1 MINTGNEKKREDHD
15 DEREPVMT
23 KNPMKKL
30 LQMFEQLFLFSI
42 FYIHSSPLQPL
53 IGPGYAASDNHFLV
67 HACYFS
73 ILMFVPLAYSITN
86 LPGIRSYLSN
96 DASLCTFVDSKE
108 TCVDIISDL
117 FTNRFSL
124 AVASMFL
131 LMSLATMKCFARN
144 EYTQPSLHNGFWIL
158 KLMFIFV
165 ISLITFSIPP
175 ALFDYLWQYVCT
187 TGTLIQTIFITFLLL
202 DWTNEMDDFLDK
214 KEFYFEEQHAKQ
226 KREKLLLYFAISVIF
241 LVSMVG
247 IAYLIYYAH
256 KHKGFLLVDL
266 LLMVLPLKASIAI
279 CLFAQRVAS
288 SLLQCAVILCY
299 ALFRIGL
306 SMAYG
311 VQCFPVCRAYAFV
324 DACFKLSMVAYG
336 LFRHYRAHQYSMNGS
351 IVYGCA
357 FQTNMAFY
365 NRHSCKQNS
374 QGSKSNSET
383 TTSKELNSEQ
393 TITTPTDETAYKTA
407 DIQGGDTT
415 GAMVE
420 GENAENQLDNLQNN
434 RCFSSASSYSYSY
447 VHFLLLTACL
457 DTNADLTSFK
467 VIAERNSKFDLSDCR
482 FSLFILSM
490 SSMIV
495 AITFTW
501 SKTVK
506 RFYVNIDEY
515 SISAVLKTFTESTI
529 KLVVRVMTEAPFH
542 MLKVKYIY
550 MGLLL
555 KCIVICL
562 LFLIPSVRKELE
574 KSSLFCSQKTKQ
586 GKCLTMDPRLV
597 AIYQVSLSFAAL
609 FFILMVMMA
618 GVTRTKNP
626 RNMIHSGFW
635 PSKLLFLGL
644 IFILSFYLPIE
655 MGSVWTHMTLAA
667 TLLVILLETIT
678 ILDTTSNILDHIR
691 VKRERAQYPNKIYFS
706 CSSVAVFLYTLA
718 MTAFFCFYVYFAQ
731 FSSCKSNRIFISI
744 NLALCILA
752 SLISLHPAAQTG
764 GLVQSAIMTSFCMFC
779 TWSALY
785 NNPRE
790 QCNPMTLVIF
800 ESDVKPTKSLLFTAD
815 LFALVA
821 TIIYVTVYTRR
832 IEDFLKRFMYLCFP
846 RPCLSSDSL
855 CKLQKS
861 CNDLPQMSFQDVLL
875 GKKSENYS
883 LLQPS
888 KDFPM
893 IDDRNLTKISD
904 RTNNIGLDL
913 ENRESNDSNRNDYN
927 LSFFHLLYTLF
938 IMHLFT
944 LMMTWTDERPGSH
957 INVGFH
963 WAIMCVKMVASSV
976 SVLLYI
982 WSLVVHLFWNTSC
995 TYSNSCL

>member
-1 MINTGNEKKREDHD
+1 
-15 DEREPVMT
+15 MT
-23 KNPMKKL
+23 KNPIKKL
-30 LQMFEQLFLFSI
+30 SQMCEQLLLFSI

-53 IGPGYAASDNHFLV
+53 IGPGYAASDNYFLV

-73 ILMFVPLAYSITN
+73 ILMFVPLAYSVTN
-86 LPGIRSYLSN
+86 LPGIRSYFSN

-124 AVASMFL
+124 AVASLFI

-165 ISLITFSIPP
+165 ISLIAFSVPP
-175 ALFDYLWQYVCT
+175 TLFDFLWQYVCT
-187 TGTLIQTIFITFLLL
+187 TGTLIQTTFITFLLL
-202 DWTNEMDDFLDK
+202 DWTNEMSDDFLDK
-214 KEFYFEEQHAKQ
+214 KESYLEGQHAKQ
-226 KREKLLLYFAISVIF
+226 NREKSLLYFTVSMIF
-241 LVSMVG
+241 LASMAG
-247 IAYLIYYAH
+247 IVYLIYYAH

-279 CLFAQRVAS
+279 CLFAQRVS
-288 SLLQCAVILCY
+288 SSMLQCAVILSY

-311 VQCFPVCRAYAFV
+311 VQCLQVCRVYAFV
-324 DACFKLSMVAYG
+324 DACFKLSIVAYG
-336 LFRHYRAHQYSMNGS
+336 LFRHYRTHQYSMHGS
-351 IVYGCA
+351 IIYGCA
-357 FQTNMAFY
+357 FQTNLAFCKR
-365 NRHSCKQNS
+365 NSCKQNS
-374 QGSKSNSET
+374 QNSNRNSET
-383 TTSKELNSEQ
+383 TTCKVQNSEQ
-393 TITTPTDETAYKTA
+393 KIATPTDDTEDKIA
-407 DIQGGDTT
+407 DIQGEDTN
-415 GAMVE
+415 GAMAE
-420 GENAENQLDNLQNN
+420 GKNAENRLDNRQRN
-434 RCFSSASSYSYSY
+434 RCSSSVSAYSYSF

-467 VIAERNSKFDLSDCR
+467 VITERNSKFELSDCR
-482 FSLFILSM
+482 FSLFVLNM

-506 RFYVNIDEY
+506 RFYTNIDEY
-515 SISAVLKTFTESTI
+515 SISAVIKTFTESTI
-529 KLVVRVMTEAPFH
+529 NLVVRVMTEAPFH
-542 MLKVKYIY
+542 ILKVKYIY

-562 LFLIPSVRKELE
+562 LFLIPAIRTELE

-586 GKCLTMDPRLV
+586 GKCLTMDPRLI

-609 FFILMVMMA
+609 FCILMTMVA
-618 GVTRTKNP
+618 GVTKTKNP

-635 PSKLLFLGL
+635 PSKLLLLGL

-655 MGSVWTHMTLAA
+655 MGSVWTHITLAA
-667 TLLVILLETIT
+667 TLLVILLETIV

-691 VKRERAQYPNKIYFS
+691 VKRKSAQYPNKIYFS
-706 CSSVAVFLYTLA
+706 CSSIAVFLYTLT

-731 FSSCKSNRIFISI
+731 FSTCKSNRIFISI
-744 NLALCILA
+744 NLVLCFLA
-752 SLISLHPAAQTG
+752 SLISLHPSAQTG

-790 QCNPMTLVIF
+790 QCNPMTLLIF
-800 ESDVKPTKSLLFTAD
+800 ESDVKPIKSLLFTAD
-815 LFALVA
+815 LLALVA
-821 TIIYVTVYTRR
+821 TIIYATIYTRR
-832 IEDFLKRFMYLCFP
+832 IEDFLKRFMHLCFP

-855 CKLQKS
+855 CKAQKS

-875 GKKSENYS
+875 GKKNENYS
-883 LLQPS
+883 LLRPQ
-888 KDFPM
+888 KDFLL
-893 IDDRNLTKISD
+893 IDDRNMTTSE

-913 ENRESNDSNRNDYN
+913 ENSENDDSHRNDYN
-927 LSFFHLLYTLF
+927 FSFFHLLYTLF

-957 INVGFH
+957 INIGFH

-995 TYSNSCL
+995 RYSNSCL